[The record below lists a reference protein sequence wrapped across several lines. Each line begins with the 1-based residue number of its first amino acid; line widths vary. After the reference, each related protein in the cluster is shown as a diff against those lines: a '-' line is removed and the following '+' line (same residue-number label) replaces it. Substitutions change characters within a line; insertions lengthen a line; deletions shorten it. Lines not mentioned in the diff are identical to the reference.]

1 MARADGI
8 GPGFGLGALHL
19 LSYVFQFFSVTP
31 NSHSIGDE
39 ERQIFMGLSDI
50 VFEPDWKL
58 MCHQFLNKG
67 VLEKRLNVTVCL
79 VPFYVIVP
87 KVES

>member
-1 MARADGI
+1 M
-8 GPGFGLGALHL
+8 
-19 LSYVFQFFSVTP
+19 LSNVLQFFSATSS
-31 NSHSIGDE
+31 SHSIGDE

-50 VFEPDWKL
+50 AFETDGKL
-58 MCHQFLNKG
+58 MCHQFINKR
-67 VLEKRLNVTVCL
+67 VFEKRLNVTVCL